1 MPILRSPKR
10 VNGTILDDPKSL
22 QNTEEQVKDVLANL
36 SIMSPNRSF
45 QAASPTRSFQAV
57 PPGQATPQAAAPF
70 RPIPSFSPA
79 TSPMIATGVQR
90 TSSDIVMEYKYGQVS
105 DRKRSD
111 YASESALY
119 ASKEDAKKRRE
130 EL

>member
-1 MPILRSPKR
+1 M
-10 VNGTILDDPKSL
+10 LDDPKSL

-57 PPGQATPQAAAPF
+57 PPGRDAAGRRAIPTDPIVQSRDESDDRNG
-70 RPIPSFSPA
+70 RPA
-79 TSPMIATGVQR
+79 DVQQHRDGVQVR
-90 TSSDIVMEYKYGQVS
+90 TGE
-105 DRKRSD
+105 RS
-111 YASESALY
+111 ETERLCERERLY

>member
-1 MPILRSPKR
+1 M
-10 VNGTILDDPKSL
+10 LDDPKSL

-45 QAASPTRSFQAV
+45 QAASPTRSLQAV
-57 PPGQATPQAAAPF
+57 SPGQATPQTTAPF

-90 TSSDIVMEYKYGQVS
+90 TSSNIVMEYKYGQVNE
-105 DRKRSD
+105 RKRSD
-111 YASESALY
+111 YTSEGATYTSR
-119 ASKEDAKKRRE
+119 EDAAKKRRE
-130 EL
+130 DL